1 MLLMDIPR
9 FYLRESTGEAIQDAQ
24 SLGLSTL
31 RQAGGSVV
39 VTIPSNVLDRTN
51 MAVDDAVVIHVS
63 EDSIS
68 LTKLSEETQT
78 DAP

>member
-9 FYLRESTGEAIQDAQ
+9 FQLRDSTGEAIQDAQ
-24 SLGLSTL
+24 SLDLSTL

-39 VTIPSNVLDRTN
+39 MTIPADVLDRTN

-68 LTKLSEETQT
+68 LTKLSEGTQT